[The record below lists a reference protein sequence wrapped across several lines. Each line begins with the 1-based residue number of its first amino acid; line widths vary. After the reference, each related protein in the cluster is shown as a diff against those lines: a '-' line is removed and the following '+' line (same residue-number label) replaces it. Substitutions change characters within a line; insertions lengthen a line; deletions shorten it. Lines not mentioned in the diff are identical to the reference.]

1 MEPSSLLYRRV
12 KFRCFEPCF
21 RFSWLDM
28 ELNGWQHSYPIMMNL
43 AGRRCLIVGG
53 GPIAERKLQSLLQA
67 GALVT
72 LVSTEFTA
80 GIKELGIHSTVV
92 LMRQPY
98 DLSIWKDQNEGRF
111 ALVIAATNQA
121 SVNRQI
127 AQDANAYDI
136 LVNIVD
142 QPEMSSFILPSVV
155 RRGKLVITVS
165 TGGASPSAARKI
177 AKEIDKTY
185 GDEYETYL
193 DFLSET
199 RLLIQNHV
207 KDKEAR
213 QGLFKEMLAWDLM
226 RLIREGTFEDWK
238 QKFYIALHGAA
249 WMQTQEQVENELPSW
264 SFINEIEI

>member
-1 MEPSSLLYRRV
+1 
-12 KFRCFEPCF
+12 
-21 RFSWLDM
+21 M
-28 ELNGWQHSYPIMMNL
+28 ELNGWQHPYPIMMNL

-53 GPIAERKLQSLLQA
+53 GPIAERKLRSLLQA
-67 GALVT
+67 GAEVT
-72 LVSTEFTA
+72 LVSPEFTA
-80 GIKELGIHSTVV
+80 GIMEMEHRSDVMLK
-92 LMRQPY
+92 RQPY
-98 DLSIWKDQNEGRF
+98 DPAIWKAQGEARF
-111 ALVIAATNQA
+111 ALVIAATNTA
-121 SVNRQI
+121 TVNRQI

-142 QPEMSSFILPSVV
+142 KPEMSSFILPSVV

-238 QKFYIALHGAA
+238 QKFYIVLHSAA
-249 WMQTQEQVENELPSW
+249 WMQTQEQVENALPSW